1 MKKIIVLITLFLF
14 CPAISSTYSM
24 AIEMPQVCNPETPCV
39 YTGPAVNDSNYTD
52 KIYIKVYAKD
62 GSWVAEIREG
72 ETTHTAYVVV
82 NTDGK
87 CYVNYNGKKYYF
99 TV

>member
-1 MKKIIVLITLFLF
+1 MKKIIVLIALFLF
-14 CPAISSTYSM
+14 CPAISSTYIM

-39 YTGPAVNDSNYTD
+39 YTGPAVSDNNQ
-52 KIYIKVYAKD
+52 KINIKVYAKD
-62 GSWVAEIREG
+62 GSWVAEITAG
-72 ETTHTAYVVV
+72 GTTHTAYVVV

-87 CYVNYNGKKYYF
+87 CYVNYNGTKYYF